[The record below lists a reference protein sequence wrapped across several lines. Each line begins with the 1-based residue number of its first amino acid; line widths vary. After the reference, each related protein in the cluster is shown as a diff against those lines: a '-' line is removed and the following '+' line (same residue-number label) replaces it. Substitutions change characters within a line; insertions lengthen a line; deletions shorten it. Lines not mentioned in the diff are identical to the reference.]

1 MGVEEVWEDIR
12 RAKIDKWLKRGGA
25 KPPAPKHG
33 HGTTTFRVKN
43 ATYAKHGDSMGVIQH
58 TQNKP
63 PKPPRKYIGKRTVT
77 NTANRSVWSPQP
89 PAPGGKDALRV
100 AQQNRMSAH
109 QIKPIIRSTIR
120 PGGGCVLKPG
130 GVSSIYAHQQQVT
143 GGLARTH
150 RDVWHAHKMSST
162 AGRMTK
168 HSAKLAKTAKIV
180 KSANL
185 IGLTITAAEGI
196 YKGTKRALGP
206 GGTEFHTKKSK
217 NKYGTKGY

>member
-77 NTANRSVWSPQP
+77 NTAKRSVWSPQP
-89 PAPGGKDALRV
+89 PAPGGKAGPMDP
-100 AQQNRMSAH
+100 
-109 QIKPIIRSTIR
+109 PI
-120 PGGGCVLKPG
+120 
-130 GVSSIYAHQQQVT
+130 
-143 GGLARTH
+143 
-150 RDVWHAHKMSST
+150 
-162 AGRMTK
+162 
-168 HSAKLAKTAKIV
+168 
-180 KSANL
+180 
-185 IGLTITAAEGI
+185 
-196 YKGTKRALGP
+196 
-206 GGTEFHTKKSK
+206 
-217 NKYGTKGY
+217 